1 MNITHKYLIEKVLD
15 ELLLQGSGGEEAVQ
29 IGA

>member
-1 MNITHKYLIEKVLD
+1 MSTTHKYLIEKVLD
-15 ELLLQGSGGEEAVQ
+15 ELLLQRSGCEESVQ